1 MNPHILWSILLDR
14 LLLFSYIVTH
24 PKASSYQEEELKV
37 FVPTKL
43 FLTRGV
49 GEHREELQSFE
60 LALRK
65 AEIAVLNLAKI

>member
-1 MNPHILWSILLDR
+1 MS
-14 LLLFSYIVTH
+14 FC
-24 PKASSYQEEELKV
+24 QEELKV
-37 FVPTKL
+37 FVPTKI

-65 AEIAVLNLAKI
+65 A